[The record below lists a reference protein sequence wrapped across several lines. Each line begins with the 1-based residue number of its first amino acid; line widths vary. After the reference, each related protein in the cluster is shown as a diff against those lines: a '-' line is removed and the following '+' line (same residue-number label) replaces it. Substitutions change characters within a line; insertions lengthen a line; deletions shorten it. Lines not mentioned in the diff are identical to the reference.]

1 MDITDA
7 AGYINE
13 TRDTLIFRALTE
25 ASANR
30 LKNVPGITAV
40 NRIIAK
46 DVEQVFFHKLISG
59 TKTTLDRYTF
69 HNKENSSFE
78 LLLLYHF
85 YKRILTDYE
94 KVILE

>member
-30 LKNVPGITAV
+30 LKNVPGILAV

-46 DVEQVFFHKLISG
+46 DVEQVFSA
-59 TKTTLDRYTF
+59 
-69 HNKENSSFE
+69 N
-78 LLLLYHF
+78 
-85 YKRILTDYE
+85 
-94 KVILE
+94 